1 MTGLVVRLSAPD
13 AEAFAP
19 FGRFV
24 TGPDTAGTRGFY
36 SEYLHARPD
45 ASAPV
50 LHVNNVARS
59 DLPLQVTKVE
69 RHPHAAQS
77 FFPLDVSRYAVL
89 VMPSD
94 DAGLPRPDRAR
105 AFLLPGTMGVIYHPG
120 AWHLG
125 ATVLDRPGHFAVL
138 MWRGG
143 RLQDDDFRA
152 IPPLTL
158 TLNAT

>member
-24 TGPDTAGTRGFY
+24 TGPETAGTRSFY
-36 SEYLHARPD
+36 SECLHARPD

-50 LHVNNVARS
+50 LHVNNVPQSAC
-59 DLPLQVTKVE
+59 PLQVAQVE
-69 RHPHAAQS
+69 RHPHASQC
-77 FFPLDVSRYAVL
+77 FFPLDVSRYAVM
-89 VMPSD
+89 VIPSD
-94 DAGLPRPDRAR
+94 EDGLPRPEHAR
-105 AFLLPGTMGVIYHPG
+105 AFLMPGTTGVIYHPG
-120 AWHLG
+120 VWHLG
-125 ATVLDRPGHFAVL
+125 ATVLDRPGHFALL

-143 RLQDDDFRA
+143 RHQDDDFRA

-158 TLNAT
+158 IDA

>member
-1 MTGLVVRLSAPD
+1 VRNLSVRLSAPD

-24 TGPDTAGTRGFY
+24 TGPDMAGTRNFY
-36 SEYLHARPD
+36 SECLHARPD
-45 ASAPV
+45 TSAPV
-50 LHVNNVARS
+50 LHVNNVPQSA
-59 DLPLQVTKVE
+59 LPLTVSQVE
-69 RHPHAAQS
+69 RHPHAAQC

-94 DAGLPRPDRAR
+94 DAGLPAPERAQ
-105 AFLLPGTMGVIYHPG
+105 AWLLPGTMGVIYHPG
-120 AWHLG
+120 VWHLG

-158 TLNAT
+158 TET